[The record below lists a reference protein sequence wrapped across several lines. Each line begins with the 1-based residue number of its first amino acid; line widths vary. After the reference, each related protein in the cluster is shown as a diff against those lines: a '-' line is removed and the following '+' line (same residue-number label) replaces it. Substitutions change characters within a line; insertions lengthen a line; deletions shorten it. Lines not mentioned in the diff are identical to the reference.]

1 MDGSDKPG
9 KPDRPEAKPA
19 KMMFPPP
26 SSQWL
31 GYTFVDIDHAGQAMR
46 VDFTA
51 TDEMRNPLGNV
62 QGGILT
68 AMMDDTM
75 GSMVFFLTKGEKAVA
90 SVDIHTQFFQPAS
103 VGKIRCEARIT
114 HIGRTTV
121 FTAADLYDEE
131 GRKLAMA
138 VQTAR
143 LTSIKGDKSGGG

>member
-9 KPDRPEAKPA
+9 KPEAKPA
-19 KMMFPPP
+19 AMMFPPP
-26 SSQWL
+26 SSRWL
-31 GYTFVDIDHAGQAMR
+31 GYAFVDIDHAGQSMR

-51 TDEMRNPLGNV
+51 TDEMRNPVGNV

-90 SVDIHTQFFQPAS
+90 SVDIHTQFFRPAR

-114 HIGRTTV
+114 HLGRTTV

-143 LTSIKGDKSGGG
+143 LTDIKGDQGGGT